1 MSGRREEDELGRAER
16 ELAAL
21 FDASAAEPTD
31 AELAR
36 AARAAAAIPGGRRR
50 RRGLWHWLR
59 RPGALGLA
67 AALGAAAAAG
77 AVWLATRA
85 PEPGPAEPALAS
97 VDEDDDGDLEGLL
110 DELDDAELA
119 GDEAADGLALDA
131 LGLDDPLAA
140 LVGVNDG
147 PTGAIDLLF
156 GPPEGVDLEAWAA
169 AYDALLDEG

>member
-1 MSGRREEDELGRAER
+1 MSGKREEDDVERAER
-16 ELAAL
+16 EVAAL

-36 AARAAAAIPGGRRR
+36 AARAAAAIPDGRRR

-77 AVWLATRA
+77 GVWLATRA
-85 PEPGPAEPALAS
+85 PEAGPAEPALAS
-97 VDEDDDGDLEGLL
+97 VDDDDDDLEGLL
-110 DELDDAELA
+110 DELEDADLA
-119 GDEAADGLALDA
+119 GDDGADGLELDA
-131 LGLDDPLAA
+131 LGLEDPLAA